1 MRMKTIRL
9 TGAKRLQALD
19 MMIANK
25 KKPGNIAGIM
35 GKNASQPAQMMGKMT
50 VDPLERA
57 MQKMAGRTQGG
68 AIDGIKLKKK
78 PTIMTSYG
86 IL

>member
-1 MRMKTIRL
+1 MLI
-9 TGAKRLQALD
+9 GD
-19 MMIANK
+19 K
-25 KKPGNIAGIM
+25 KKPRNIAGMM
-35 GKNASQPAQMMGKMT
+35 GKNSSQPAQMMGKMT

-78 PTIMTSYG
+78 PTIMQSYG

>member
-1 MRMKTIRL
+1 
-9 TGAKRLQALD
+9 

-25 KKPGNIAGIM
+25 KKPKNIAGMM
-35 GKNASQPAQMMGKMT
+35 GKKASQPAQMMGKMT

-68 AIDGIKLKKK
+68 AMDGIKLKKK

>member
-1 MRMKTIRL
+1 MLI
-9 TGAKRLQALD
+9 GD
-19 MMIANK
+19 K
-25 KKPGNIAGIM
+25 KKPKNIAGMM
-35 GKNASQPAQMMGKMT
+35 GKNSSQPAQKMGQMT

-78 PTIMTSYG
+78 PNIMQSYG

>member
-1 MRMKTIRL
+1 MLI
-9 TGAKRLQALD
+9 GD
-19 MMIANK
+19 K
-25 KKPGNIAGIM
+25 KKPGNIAGLM
-35 GKNASQPAQMMGKMT
+35 GKRSSQPARMPGQMT

-68 AIDGIKLKKK
+68 AVDGIKMKKK

>member
-1 MRMKTIRL
+1 MLI
-9 TGAKRLQALD
+9 GD
-19 MMIANK
+19 K
-25 KKPGNIAGIM
+25 KKPKNIAGMM
-35 GKNASQPAQMMGKMT
+35 GKKSSQPAQIKGQMT

-78 PTIMTSYG
+78 PNIMQSYG

>member
-1 MRMKTIRL
+1 MLI
-9 TGAKRLQALD
+9 G
-19 MMIANK
+19 NK
-25 KKPGNIAGIM
+25 KKPKNIAGMM
-35 GKNASQPAQMMGKMT
+35 GKNSSQPAQMMGKMT

-68 AIDGIKLKKK
+68 ATDGIKLKKK
-78 PTIMTSYG
+78 PTIMQSYG

>member
-1 MRMKTIRL
+1 
-9 TGAKRLQALD
+9 
-19 MMIANK
+19 
-25 KKPGNIAGIM
+25 
-35 GKNASQPAQMMGKMT
+35 MT
-50 VDPLERA
+50 VDPLERT

-78 PTIMTSYG
+78 PNIMQSYG

>member
-1 MRMKTIRL
+1 MLI
-9 TGAKRLQALD
+9 G
-19 MMIANK
+19 NK
-25 KKPGNIAGIM
+25 KKPKNIAGMM

-68 AIDGIKLKKK
+68 ATDGIKLKKK

>member
-1 MRMKTIRL
+1 MLI
-9 TGAKRLQALD
+9 GD
-19 MMIANK
+19 K
-25 KKPGNIAGIM
+25 KKPSNIAGMM
-35 GKNASQPAQMMGKMT
+35 GKRSSQPAQIKGQMT
-50 VDPLERA
+50 VDPLERT

-78 PTIMTSYG
+78 PNIMQSYG

>member
-1 MRMKTIRL
+1 
-9 TGAKRLQALD
+9 
-19 MMIANK
+19 MMIGDK
-25 KKPGNIAGIM
+25 KKPKNIAGIM
-35 GKNASQPAQMMGKMT
+35 GKNSSQPAQMMGKMT

-68 AIDGIKLKKK
+68 ATDGIKLKKK
-78 PTIMTSYG
+78 PTIMQSYG

>member
-1 MRMKTIRL
+1 MLI
-9 TGAKRLQALD
+9 D
-19 MMIANK
+19 NK
-25 KKPGNIAGIM
+25 KKPKNIAGMM
-35 GKNASQPAQMMGKMT
+35 GKKSSQPAQIKGKMT

-68 AIDGIKLKKK
+68 TIDGIKLKKK
-78 PTIMTSYG
+78 PTIMQSYG

>member
-1 MRMKTIRL
+1 MLI
-9 TGAKRLQALD
+9 G
-19 MMIANK
+19 NK
-25 KKPGNIAGIM
+25 NKPSNIAGMM
-35 GKNASQPAQMMGKMT
+35 GKKSAQPAQRMGQMT

-68 AIDGIKLKKK
+68 AMDGIKLKKK
-78 PTIMTSYG
+78 PTIMTNYG

>member
-1 MRMKTIRL
+1 MLI
-9 TGAKRLQALD
+9 GD
-19 MMIANK
+19 K
-25 KKPGNIAGIM
+25 KKPKNIAGMM
-35 GKNASQPAQMMGKMT
+35 GKRSSQPAQIKGQMT

-78 PTIMTSYG
+78 PNIMQSYG

>member
-1 MRMKTIRL
+1 
-9 TGAKRLQALD
+9 

-25 KKPGNIAGIM
+25 KKPKNVAGMM
-35 GKNASQPAQMMGKMT
+35 GKKSAQPAQKMGQMT

-68 AIDGIKLKKK
+68 AMDGIKLKKK

>member
-1 MRMKTIRL
+1 MLI
-9 TGAKRLQALD
+9 GD
-19 MMIANK
+19 K
-25 KKPGNIAGIM
+25 KKPKNIAGMM
-35 GKNASQPAQMMGKMT
+35 GKNSSQPAQIKGQMT

-78 PTIMTSYG
+78 PTIMQSYG

>member
-1 MRMKTIRL
+1 MLI
-9 TGAKRLQALD
+9 GD
-19 MMIANK
+19 K
-25 KKPGNIAGIM
+25 KKPSNIAGMM
-35 GKNASQPAQMMGKMT
+35 GKRSSQPAQIKGQMT

-78 PTIMTSYG
+78 PNIMQSYG

>member
-1 MRMKTIRL
+1 
-9 TGAKRLQALD
+9 
-19 MMIANK
+19 MMVANK
-25 KKPGNIAGIM
+25 KKPGNIAGMM

-68 AIDGIKLKKK
+68 AMDGIKLKKK

>member
-1 MRMKTIRL
+1 MLI
-9 TGAKRLQALD
+9 GD
-19 MMIANK
+19 K
-25 KKPGNIAGIM
+25 KKPKNIAGMM
-35 GKNASQPAQMMGKMT
+35 GKNSSQPAQMMGKMT

-68 AIDGIKLKKK
+68 ATDGIKLKKK
-78 PTIMTSYG
+78 PNIMQSYG

>member
-1 MRMKTIRL
+1 
-9 TGAKRLQALD
+9 
-19 MMIANK
+19 MMIGDK
-25 KKPGNIAGIM
+25 KEPKNIAGMM
-35 GKNASQPAQMMGKMT
+35 GKRSSQPAQMMGKMT

-68 AIDGIKLKKK
+68 AMDGIKLKKK

>member
-1 MRMKTIRL
+1 
-9 TGAKRLQALD
+9 
-19 MMIANK
+19 MMIGDK
-25 KKPGNIAGIM
+25 KKPRNIAGMM
-35 GKNASQPAQMMGKMT
+35 GKRSSQPAQIKGQMT
-50 VDPLERA
+50 VDPLERT

-78 PTIMTSYG
+78 PNIMQSYG

>member
-1 MRMKTIRL
+1 MLIV
-9 TGAKRLQALD
+9 D
-19 MMIANK
+19 K
-25 KKPGNIAGIM
+25 KKPGNIAGMM
-35 GKNASQPAQMMGKMT
+35 GKRSSQPAQMMGKMT

-68 AIDGIKLKKK
+68 AMDGIKLKKK

>member
-1 MRMKTIRL
+1 
-9 TGAKRLQALD
+9 
-19 MMIANK
+19 
-25 KKPGNIAGIM
+25 
-35 GKNASQPAQMMGKMT
+35 MMGKMT

-68 AIDGIKLKKK
+68 ATDGIKLKKK

-86 IL
+86 MSVMAEVTKTRTAAGQAI

>member
-1 MRMKTIRL
+1 MLI
-9 TGAKRLQALD
+9 GD
-19 MMIANK
+19 K
-25 KKPGNIAGIM
+25 KKPKNIAGMM
-35 GKNASQPAQMMGKMT
+35 GKNSSQPAQMMGKMT

-78 PTIMTSYG
+78 PTIMQSYG

>member
-1 MRMKTIRL
+1 MLI
-9 TGAKRLQALD
+9 GD
-19 MMIANK
+19 K

-35 GKNASQPAQMMGKMT
+35 GKNASQPARMPGQMT

-68 AIDGIKLKKK
+68 AMDGIKLKKK

>member
-1 MRMKTIRL
+1 MLI
-9 TGAKRLQALD
+9 GD
-19 MMIANK
+19 K
-25 KKPGNIAGIM
+25 KKPSNIAGMM
-35 GKNASQPAQMMGKMT
+35 GKKSSQPARMPGQMT

-68 AIDGIKLKKK
+68 AMDGIKLKKK

>member
-1 MRMKTIRL
+1 MLI
-9 TGAKRLQALD
+9 GD
-19 MMIANK
+19 K
-25 KKPGNIAGIM
+25 KKPKNIAGMM
-35 GKNASQPAQMMGKMT
+35 GKKSSQPAQIKGQMT
-50 VDPLERA
+50 VDPLERT

-78 PTIMTSYG
+78 PNIMQSYG

>member
-1 MRMKTIRL
+1 MLI
-9 TGAKRLQALD
+9 GD
-19 MMIANK
+19 K
-25 KKPGNIAGIM
+25 KKPSNIAGMM
-35 GKNASQPAQMMGKMT
+35 GKRSSQPAQMMGKMT

-57 MQKMAGRTQGG
+57 MQKVAGRTQGG
-68 AIDGIKLKKK
+68 AMDGIKLKKK

>member
-1 MRMKTIRL
+1 
-9 TGAKRLQALD
+9 

-25 KKPGNIAGIM
+25 KKPSNIAGIM
-35 GKNASQPAQMMGKMT
+35 GKRSSQPAQMMGKMT

-68 AIDGIKLKKK
+68 AVDGIKLKKK

>member
-1 MRMKTIRL
+1 MLI
-9 TGAKRLQALD
+9 GD
-19 MMIANK
+19 K
-25 KKPGNIAGIM
+25 KKPKNIAGMM
-35 GKNASQPAQMMGKMT
+35 GKNSLQPAQIKGQMT

-78 PTIMTSYG
+78 PTIMQSYG

>member
-1 MRMKTIRL
+1 MLI
-9 TGAKRLQALD
+9 GD
-19 MMIANK
+19 K
-25 KKPGNIAGIM
+25 KKPKNIAVMM
-35 GKNASQPAQMMGKMT
+35 GKKSSQPAQIKGQMT

-78 PTIMTSYG
+78 PNIMQSYG

>member
-1 MRMKTIRL
+1 MLI
-9 TGAKRLQALD
+9 GD
-19 MMIANK
+19 K
-25 KKPGNIAGIM
+25 KKPKNIAGMM
-35 GKNASQPAQMMGKMT
+35 GKRSSQPAQIKGQMT
-50 VDPLERA
+50 VDPLERT

-78 PTIMTSYG
+78 PNIMQSYG

>member
-1 MRMKTIRL
+1 M
-9 TGAKRLQALD
+9 
-19 MMIANK
+19 
-25 KKPGNIAGIM
+25 M
-35 GKNASQPAQMMGKMT
+35 GKKSSQPAQKMGQMT

-78 PTIMTSYG
+78 PTIMQSYG